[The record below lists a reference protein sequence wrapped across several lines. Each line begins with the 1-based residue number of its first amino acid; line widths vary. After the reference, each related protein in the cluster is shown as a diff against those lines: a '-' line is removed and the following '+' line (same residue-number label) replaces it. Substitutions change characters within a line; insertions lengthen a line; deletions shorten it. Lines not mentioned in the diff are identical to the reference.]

1 MKASEVRD
9 LFKSLIPH
17 YRPEIPLEVWAD
29 LRLMAERNSDLEKRI
44 HDLTGEHKWLDVTSL
59 QDAKPRII
67 SAFCDAT
74 RQDG

>member
-1 MKASEVRD
+1 
-9 LFKSLIPH
+9 
-17 YRPEIPLEVWAD
+17 
-29 LRLMAERNSDLEKRI
+29 MAERNSDLEKRI